1 MLFQHGT
8 FHAKSQS
15 MLDVMNHRNIKT
27 ALSTF
32 ILTTVMLMTT
42 GFTSITSL
50 EKCLDDQPN
59 EVQACVGKTS
69 KHMTLASCFDQ
80 ANAIKSNYIKEN
92 VRSYCFYHISE
103 FPNLNSCVGK
113 ARLFTDAENHDAAL
127 FNCYS
132 QFEVNMKK
140 PTCEKM
146 AKLFRFPEK
155 GRYLKSN
162 CATLL

>member
-1 MLFQHGT
+1 
-8 FHAKSQS
+8 
-15 MLDVMNHRNIKT
+15 MNYRIIKT
-27 ALSTF
+27 ALS
-32 ILTTVMLMTT
+32 IVSLTTVMFLTT
-42 GFTSITSL
+42 GFTSTTSL

-59 EVQACVGKTS
+59 EIQACLGKST
-69 KHMTLASCFDQ
+69 KHMTLGSCFDQ

-140 PTCEKM
+140 ANCEKIS
-146 AKLFRFPEK
+146 KLFRFPEK

-162 CATLL
+162 CETLL